1 MLLHQISVSLDNIK
15 FTKTNLTKLKKKQL
29 KNNKCRNFNQ
39 HIPMHP
45 YDKLE
50 SVLTSSHYKVEF
62 PQKNWKETFCTIK
75 HQNRHQHMFI

>member
-1 MLLHQISVSLDNIK
+1 
-15 FTKTNLTKLKKKQL
+15 
-29 KNNKCRNFNQ
+29 
-39 HIPMHP
+39 MHP

-62 PQKNWKETFCTIK
+62 HQKNWKETFCTTK